1 MEVANPP
8 KNSCT
13 NQPKDNRTMAAK
25 PKDSRMNAKGGKK
38 WTEGMKN
45 LVLIL
50 TTCQLTIPT
59 DDTDDMEVSEEPK
72 ATGVLGVDVAMGHN
86 GNFVVDLQS
95 LALWLWGLKR
105 AQKMMQFTEPFIQ
118 SVNCR

>member
-1 MEVANPP
+1 
-8 KNSCT
+8 
-13 NQPKDNRTMAAK
+13 MAAK
-25 PKDSRMNAKGGKK
+25 PKDSHMNAKGGKK

-72 ATGVLGVDVAMGHN
+72 ATGVLGVDVAMGYN

-105 AQKMMQFTEPFIQ
+105 AQTMMQFTEPFIQ